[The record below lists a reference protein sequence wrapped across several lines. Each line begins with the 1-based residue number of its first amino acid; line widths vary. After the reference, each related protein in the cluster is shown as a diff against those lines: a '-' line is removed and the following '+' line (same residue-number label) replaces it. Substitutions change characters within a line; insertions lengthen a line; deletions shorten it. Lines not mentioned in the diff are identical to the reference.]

1 MKKGL
6 FFVTLTVCLSLIF
19 VSCDTGMKDDT
30 GMTGDTESGDSAT
43 HDESMPGID
52 SILPSDTD
60 STDASEGTQES
71 APPEGTSQP
80 GMPDSGDGAGSTGG
94 FGDTVKMVMEQIE
107 EIISGTQKYLTNTS
121 GQGRL
126 TLAQARSAALAD
138 AHYSDDEVTF
148 EKEELKKE
156 DGREYF
162 FLVFSCGGM
171 KYCYGVDAYT
181 AEIIYRNTEENS

>member
-30 GMTGDTESGDSAT
+30 GMTGDTGNSDSAT
-43 HDESMPGID
+43 NDESMPGID

-60 STDASEGTQES
+60 GTDTSDDTQES

-80 GMPDSGDGAGSTGG
+80 GTPDSGEGAGSTGG
-94 FGDTVKMVMEQIE
+94 FGDKVEMVMEQIE
-107 EIISGTQKYLTNTS
+107 DIIAGTQKYLTNTS
-121 GQGRL
+121 GQVL
-126 TLAQARSAALAD
+126 TLAQARGAALAD

-148 EKEELKKE
+148 VKEELKKE
-156 DGREYF
+156 DGREFYS
-162 FLVFSCGGM
+162 LVFSCGGM
-171 KYCYGVDAYT
+171 KYSYGVDAHT

>member
-6 FFVTLTVCLSLIF
+6 FLISLAVCLSLVF
-19 VSCDTGMKDDT
+19 VSCDTGMNDDT
-30 GMTGDTESGDSAT
+30 GVTGDTGDSDSAT
-43 HDESMPGID
+43 QDESMPGID
-52 SILPSDTD
+52 DILPSDTE
-60 STDASEGTQES
+60 SSGATDGTQES
-71 APPEGTSQP
+71 APPEGTTQP
-80 GMPDSGDGAGSTGG
+80 GMPDSGEGAGSTGG

-121 GQGRL
+121 DKGLL
-126 TLAQARSAALAD
+126 TLAQARGAALAD

-148 EKEELKKE
+148 VKEELKKE
-156 DGREYF
+156 DGREFY

-171 KYCYGVDAYT
+171 KYYYGVDAYT